1 MTPWRNLMKEEFFL
15 NKDDHSLEAW
25 IDDSVLNL
33 CRQPFRRIEGRGPK
47 IRLQALL
54 MINIVRIRG
63 KNQRR
68 VVFHLLMRGPIG
80 LLDPLETLTTT
91 MTNI

>member
-1 MTPWRNLMKEEFFL
+1 MREDFFL

-25 IDDSVLNL
+25 IDVSVLNL
-33 CRQPFRRIEGRGPK
+33 GRLPFRRIEGRGPK
-47 IRLQALL
+47 IRLQGLL

-80 LLDPLETLTTT
+80 LLDPLDKLTTT
-91 MTNI
+91 MTNMLVYL